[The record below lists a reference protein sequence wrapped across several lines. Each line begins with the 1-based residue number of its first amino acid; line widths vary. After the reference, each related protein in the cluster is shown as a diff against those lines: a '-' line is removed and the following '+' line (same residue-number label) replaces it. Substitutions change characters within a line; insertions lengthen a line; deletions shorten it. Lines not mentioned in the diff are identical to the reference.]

1 MSWRPYDDNSP
12 SFPQRNKKGG
22 ARKPLLKKNVT
33 IQLVS
38 AVKRSRTENTFRSFS
53 AGVLPASEASAT
65 SCASCARSRT
75 NPRKAF
81 PVREL
86 PWVAVLLDSYKKT
99 CAGILSLHFFPAV
112 SGKTDQACGKQEHG
126 GWLRD
131 RRITTATRNIRVWDL

>member
-65 SCASCARSRT
+65 SRASCARSRT

-86 PWVAVLLDSYKKT
+86 PWVAVLLDSY
-99 CAGILSLHFFPAV
+99 
-112 SGKTDQACGKQEHG
+112 
-126 GWLRD
+126 R
-131 RRITTATRNIRVWDL
+131 